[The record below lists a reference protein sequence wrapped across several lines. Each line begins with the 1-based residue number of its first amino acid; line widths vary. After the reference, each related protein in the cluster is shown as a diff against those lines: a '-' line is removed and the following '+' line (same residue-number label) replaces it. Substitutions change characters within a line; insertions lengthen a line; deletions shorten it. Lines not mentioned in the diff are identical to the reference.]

1 MSYELG
7 AVLGVT
13 ILGTIL
19 SAVYGASLVMPEG
32 AVLLPNAHDTLDA
45 ALMAAEQLPAALG
58 AQVADLAR
66 AAFDQA
72 FAAVLA
78 TASAILL
85 LAAAAIRQLHRR
97 AAGAIKPPA
106 TSRLAP

>member
-1 MSYELG
+1 
-7 AVLGVT
+7 
-13 ILGTIL
+13 
-19 SAVYGASLVMPEG
+19 MPEG
-32 AVLLPNAHDTLDA
+32 AGPLPNARDTLDA

-58 AQVADLAR
+58 AQVAELAR

-85 LAAAAIRQLHRR
+85 LAAAAIRQLHLRSQD
-97 AAGAIKPPA
+97 ALEAVKPLA
-106 TSRLAP
+106 TSQPAP